1 MTRGRIYLYDSKG
14 NCYISDQYLSDMYL
28 ELPNGHGSSIISAF
42 LRRKL
47 RNESDLRKYTKNAYT
62 NWFGH
67 EIDDEDELVSC
78 HWGSTKLSIKGIAD
92 DYSYILN
99 CSSKSNAFCVDESEL
114 TIARDE
120 MIVLN
125 YDKAVMRISR
135 GRGRMSVD
143 LIDDEI
149 GICINAL
156 DFYNRMYIGQYDQI
170 DWGIRMRLISTEKYR
185 EGEYTRRKLYEAV
198 RSIIMKDTRIAEYNL
213 DASLGIW
220 SDQTDDRAKSSY
232 DMQQIMRYRAAYCRS
247 PEGGTTIDFR
257 EPLIEGS
264 LPEIGCVCRQEDEHM
279 IETVSINNDHA
290 GIMDDALCIYSLLH
304 RHNVKGIF
312 KYFTDD
318 PVAREIVEIIDKMY
332 WGMKQ
337 ETDYVNKIDKVRK
350 KIIFADAYV
359 AEY

>member
-1 MTRGRIYLYDSKG
+1 M
-14 NCYISDQYLSDMYL
+14 
-28 ELPNGHGSSIISAF
+28 
-42 LRRKL
+42 
-47 RNESDLRKYTKNAYT
+47 DLRKYTKNAYT

-99 CSSKSNAFCVDESEL
+99 CSSKSNTFCVDESEL

-170 DWGIRMRLISTEKYR
+170 DWSIHMQLISSWKYR
-185 EGEYTRRKLYEAV
+185 KGEFTRRKLYEAA
-198 RSIIMKDTRIAEYNL
+198 RSIIMKDTEIEEYNL
-213 DASLGIW
+213 NASLGIW
-220 SDQTDDRAKSSY
+220 SDQTDDKAKSSY
-232 DMQQIMRYRAAYCRS
+232 DIQQIMRYKVAYCRF
-247 PEGGTTIDFR
+247 PEGGTTVDFR
-257 EPLIEGS
+257 VPIIEGS
-264 LPEIGCVCRQEDEHM
+264 LSEIGCECRQENEH
-279 IETVSINNDHA
+279 IVETVRINNDHV
-290 GIMDDALCIYSLLH
+290 GIMEDALYLYSLLY
-304 RHNVKGIF
+304 RYNIKGIF
-312 KYFTDD
+312 EYFTDD
-318 PVAREIVEIIDKMY
+318 PVALEIIGIVDKMY
-332 WGMKQ
+332 MGMKQ
-337 ETDYVNKIDKVRK
+337 ETDYINKIDKVRK
-350 KIIFADAYV
+350 KIIFAGATV
-359 AEY
+359 TEY

>member
-1 MTRGRIYLYDSKG
+1 MTRGRIYLFDSKG
-14 NCYISDQYLSDMYL
+14 TCYISDQYLSDMYL

-47 RNESDLRKYTKNAYT
+47 RNESDLRKYTKNAYA
-62 NWFGH
+62 NWFEH

-78 HWGSTKLSIKGIAD
+78 YWDSTKLSINGIAD

-99 CSSKSNAFCVDESEL
+99 CSGRSNTFCVDECEL
-114 TIARDE
+114 TIAKDE

-125 YDKAVMRISR
+125 YDRIVMRISR

-149 GICINAL
+149 GTCINAL
-156 DFYNRMYIGQYDQI
+156 DFYNRMYIGQYEQI
-170 DWGIRMRLISTEKYR
+170 DWSIRMRLISTEKFR
-185 EGEYTRRKLYEAV
+185 EGEHTRRKLYEAV
-198 RSIIMKDTRIAEYNL
+198 RSIIMKDTRIAQYNL

-232 DMQQIMRYRAAYCRS
+232 DMQQKMRYKAAYCSS

-264 LPEIGCVCRQEDEHM
+264 LLEIGCACGQEDEHM
-279 IETVSINNDHA
+279 IETISINNDHA
-290 GIMDDALCIYSLLH
+290 GILDDALYVYSLLH

-318 PVAREIVEIIDKMY
+318 PVAREIVGIIDKMY
-332 WGMKQ
+332 KGLRQ
-337 ETDYVNKIDKVRK
+337 ETDYISKINEVRK
-350 KIIFADAYV
+350 KIIFAGATV